1 MIIQRSPSSNS
12 SKLSPVSSRFGAILV
27 AVLITLSPTR
37 LISQIAVGN
46 SVEERTASSGDTYSG
61 TIQVRNLTSDPQPV
75 RIYQTDYMFFADGTS
90 HFDRVGSTRR
100 SNAKWI
106 TPATSSIVV
115 PPLGEMTVGYSVRVP
130 LGDSLDGTYWSMI
143 MLEGALNAGA
153 PKGKGQLAI
162 GSIMRYSVQIA
173 THLGPS
179 GSRKISFSKQS
190 VIAAPDG
197 SRAFEVEV
205 TNVGERGY
213 RPLLW
218 VELYDDKGKVQAKSQ
233 QQRGLLYPG
242 TSVKQRFDVGKIG
255 AGNYKAVVFAD
266 TGDDAVFAAQ
276 YKLHF

>member
-1 MIIQRSPSSNS
+1 VTIQHSSQHPSNHSRVIRSA
-12 SKLSPVSSRFGAILV
+12 KLALVAAIVALSPAR
-27 AVLITLSPTR
+27 LS
-37 LISQIAVGN
+37 SQIAVGN
-46 SVEERTASSGDTYSG
+46 NVEEHTASPGDTYAG
-61 TIQVRNLTSDPQPV
+61 TIQVRNLTSEPQPV

-90 HFDRVGSTRR
+90 HFDPVGSTPR

-106 TPATSSIVV
+106 TPSTSSIIV
-115 PPLGEMTVGYSVRVP
+115 PPLGEMTVGYRVRVP
-130 LGDSLDGTYWSMI
+130 LSDSLAGTYWSMI

-162 GSIMRYSVQIA
+162 GSIMRYAVQIA
-173 THLGPS
+173 THLGAT
-179 GSRKISFSKQS
+179 GSRRILFSKQGS
-190 VIAAPDG
+190 TTAPTG
-197 SRAFEVEV
+197 SHSLELEV

-218 VELYDDKGKVQAKSQ
+218 VELYDDKGKVQAKSK

-242 TSVKQRFDVGKIG
+242 TSVMQRFDLGKVG